1 MKKKGQIQKGVQDP
15 KKGERL
21 LHVDEKGISS
31 VVSYKCYS
39 STFFMQLV
47 LLQIKKLMNR
57 RRNFVLKVVGVALI
71 LNSIMSVALAQDST
85 KHLSLNE
92 AIKATLNNNKAVQL
106 AKLDE
111 SIAAS
116 NYKQTEAIY
125 LPQVGFSY
133 TAMST
138 NNPLNAFGFKLQQK
152 SITQNDFN
160 PVLLNSPG
168 ATGDFTTKLE
178 VQQPLVNMDLLY
190 KRKAAAKQTEL
201 YQYKTQRTKEYLTF
215 EVQKA
220 YLQLQL
226 AYDAVKVL
234 EDALQTTKTV
244 YTFTDNHF
252 KQGLIQKSD
261 VLNVQVQ
268 VTTVETNLAKANSNI
283 RNASDYLSLLMGQ
296 GYRIVYKVDNAVQ
309 TESSA
314 SDTITKIAA
323 SRSDFEAM
331 QKAIE
336 ASDLMIQ
343 SNRMSYYPKLNAFGS
358 YQLNDNRML
367 GFGANAYLAGV
378 QLSWDIFKGNSTKN
392 KIATQKLER
401 NKLSE
406 QLTQQKEQSQ
416 LELNKAYRD
425 LADAQFDIKQQKLS
439 IEQATEALQILQNRF
454 QQGLVNTTDVL
465 QAATQL
471 SQQKFAL
478 AQALFTTNVT
488 KAYLQLLTTSTNK

>member
-1 MKKKGQIQKGVQDP
+1 MNSRRYFILKAVAA
-15 KKGERL
+15 
-21 LHVDEKGISS
+21 
-31 VVSYKCYS
+31 VV
-39 STFFMQLV
+39 F
-47 LLQIKKLMNR
+47 
-57 RRNFVLKVVGVALI
+57 
-71 LNSIMSVALAQDST
+71 LNSAVSAVSAQDST
-85 KHLSLNE
+85 KHLSLDE
-92 AIKATLNNNKAVQL
+92 AITTTLNNNKAVQL

-152 SITQNDFN
+152 SITANDFN
-160 PVLLNSPG
+160 PALLNSPG

-234 EDALQTTKTV
+234 EDALQTTESV

-296 GYRIVYKVDNAVQ
+296 GDGIVYKVDNAMQ
-309 TESSA
+309 TEHSPT
-314 SDTITKIAA
+314 DTITKIAA
-323 SRSDFEAM
+323 SRSDFVAM
-331 QKAIE
+331 RKAIE
-336 ASDLMIQ
+336 ATDLMIQ
-343 SNRMSYYPKLNAFGS
+343 SNKMSYYPKLNAFGS

-378 QLSWDIFKGNSTKN
+378 QLSWDIFKGNRTKN
-392 KIATQKLER
+392 TITTQILER

-478 AQALFTTNVT
+478 AQAVFTTNVT

>member
-1 MKKKGQIQKGVQDP
+1 
-15 KKGERL
+15 
-21 LHVDEKGISS
+21 
-31 VVSYKCYS
+31 
-39 STFFMQLV
+39 
-47 LLQIKKLMNR
+47 MNR
-57 RRNFVLKVVGVALI
+57 RKYFISLIVTITILSNAFVTSL
-71 LNSIMSVALAQDST
+71 SAQDNAKS
-85 KHLSLNE
+85 LSLSE
-92 AIKATLNNNKAVQL
+92 AISSTLNNNRSIQL

-111 SIAAS
+111 NIAAS
-116 NYKQTEAIY
+116 NYKQTEAIF

-152 SITQNDFN
+152 TISATDFN
-160 PVLLNSPG
+160 PDLLNHPSGTP
-168 ATGDFTTKLE
+168 DFTTKLE
-178 VQQPLVNMDLLY
+178 VQQPLINMDMLY
-190 KRKAAAKQTEL
+190 MRKGALKQTEV
-201 YQYKTQRTKEYLTF
+201 YQYKTQRTREYLTF

-234 EDALQTTKTV
+234 EEALQTVKTV

-268 VTTVETNLAKANSNI
+268 VATVESNLSKAKNNI

-296 GYRIVYKVDNAVQ
+296 SSGVIYKVTDDFQNEKSINDTA
-309 TESSA
+309 SA
-314 SDTITKIAA
+314 IAA
-323 SRSDFEAM
+323 TRADFMAM

-336 ASDLMIQ
+336 ASDLMIK
-343 SNRMSYYPKLNAFGS
+343 SNKMSYLPKLNAFGT
-358 YQLNDNRML
+358 YQLNDSRML

-378 QLSWDIFKGNSTKN
+378 QVSWDIFKGNKTRN
-392 KIATQKLER
+392 TITTQTLER

-406 QLTQQKEQSQ
+406 QLAQQKDQSQ

-425 LADAQFDIKQQKLS
+425 LADAQFEIKQQKIA
-439 IEQATEALQILQNRF
+439 IEQSDESLRILQNRY

-465 QAATQL
+465 MATTQL

-478 AQALFTTNVT
+478 AQAVFTSNVT
-488 KAYLQLLTTSTNK
+488 KAYLQFLMTSTNK